1 MLVKGIKAGSV
12 LVIELWLKLWL
23 GLWLLRDNEKTMYL
37 NHRLLGCMSK
47 VVSITCANATTHFT
61 SESRLQETLFY
72 LDTTLAARPIS
83 SAYRAALL
91 TPDFGP

>member
-23 GLWLLRDNEKTMYL
+23 GLWLLRDNEKIMYL

-47 VVSITCANATTHFT
+47 
-61 SESRLQETLFY
+61 SRFHYLRERHHSFY
-72 LDTTLAARPIS
+72 FRIQAARD
-83 SAYRAALL
+83 ALL
-91 TPDFGP
+91 SRYDSSGPANILSLPGCIAYP